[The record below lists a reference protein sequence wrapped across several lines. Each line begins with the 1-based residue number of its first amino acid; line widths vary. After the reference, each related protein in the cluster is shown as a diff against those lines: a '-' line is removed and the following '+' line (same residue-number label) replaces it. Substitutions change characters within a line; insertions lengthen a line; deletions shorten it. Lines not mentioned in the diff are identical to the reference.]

1 MTNQTTI
8 SRYDTALWAELVRI
22 QNTMTHIDI
31 LTITGFMN
39 DEQLEQHVAGY
50 RVEESA

>member
-1 MTNQTTI
+1 M

-39 DEQLEQHVAGY
+39 DEQFEQHVARY
-50 RVEESA
+50 RAEVSA